1 MPPLNFKVVLFYK
14 FVRHPLLLG
23 WLIAFW
29 GIPRMT
35 EGHLLFAVVT
45 TAYILIAIQLE
56 ERDLVK
62 AHGDDY
68 RDYQRKVPMICPWP
82 SRK

>member
-1 MPPLNFKVVLFYK
+1 MAD
-14 FVRHPLLLG
+14 RLLG
-23 WLIAFW
+23 DSTLD
-29 GIPRMT
+29 R
-35 EGHLLFAVVT
+35 GHQLFAVVT

-68 RDYQRKVPMICPWP
+68 REYQRSVRMICPWP

>member
-1 MPPLNFKVVLFYK
+1 MAPVSRGGDGLS
-14 FVRHPLLLG
+14 RG
-23 WLIAFW
+23 RWLITLW
-29 GIPRMT
+29 GIPRLT
-35 EGHLLFAVVT
+35 GGYQLFAVVT

-56 ERDLVK
+56 EQDLVK

-68 RDYQRKVPMICPWP
+68 REYQRSVRMICPWP

>member
-1 MPPLNFKVVLFYK
+1 
-14 FVRHPLLLG
+14 
-23 WLIAFW
+23 
-29 GIPRMT
+29 MT